1 LNLELTVE
9 NKQITLE
16 VAQTKSVTLTVG
28 SPSISFDV
36 LTSLPPSAD
45 TIIDSDK
52 YIEKNI
58 INAKGDLIVGSE
70 EAEPMRLPI
79 GSPNYFMVVDPTQ
92 DRGYKFTNEIDGG
105 TF

>member
-1 LNLELTVE
+1 MAE
-9 NKQITLE
+9 NIE
-16 VAQTKSVTLTVG
+16 Y
-28 SPSISFDV
+28 IID
-36 LTSLPPSAD
+36 LTSVEEPIEMISGDL
-45 TIIDSDK
+45 IIDSDK